1 MQAEMW
7 RLYRHLVFGGV
18 VIVVCCYVVMEFTQI
33 RFGASKAEQ
42 LLCVDAEFSSA
53 LLLSGVSQKLPD
65 SQFTWTLASKEL
77 PSISSIPSLIANKT
91 WLKFPDSS
99 YQLTFGEPDSPM
111 LVGRVTQGNQLFKL
125 ESLVKFFCRQIR
137 SAIKIK

>member
-53 LLLSGVSQKLPD
+53 LLLSGVSQNFL
-65 SQFTWTLASKEL
+65 
-77 PSISSIPSLIANKT
+77 IRSSIGPLCPKNCPQ
-91 WLKFPDSS
+91 FPAF
-99 YQLTFGEPDSPM
+99 LP
-111 LVGRVTQGNQLFKL
+111 
-125 ESLVKFFCRQIR
+125 
-137 SAIKIK
+137 